1 MIVSRSFFDA
11 ENDGEVHFTL
21 CRAVVEILHIQL
33 LSKLSKCSHASDV
46 PLVRA
51 NGHFGLALALSEE
64 RFGKF

>member
-1 MIVSRSFFDA
+1 MTYKTVSTCTYLAAGLNAKFKFTYTSLIFVACDA
-11 ENDGEVHFTL
+11 ETVT
-21 CRAVVEILHIQL
+21 
-33 LSKLSKCSHASDV
+33 SDV